1 MIILS
6 AEPQAYT
13 YLVFLSCR
21 PKNTQISKSNTIKK
35 DKTLEKD
42 KYPTLILCGVVHC

>member
-1 MIILS
+1 MIKLS

-21 PKNTQISKSNTIKK
+21 PKNTQISKSDLIKK
-35 DKTLEKD
+35 QKSWAK
-42 KYPTLILCGVVHC
+42 P